1 MSALGIAILA
11 PLLWMVAFATRRGAL
26 LALFAGLLY
35 LTMGQTVNV
44 FGIDLY
50 ATRLLMLATFLRVIV
65 RGEFG
70 SSQLNG
76 LDKTLLLVFGY
87 RAVVFVVNSN
97 GSPMTEIGYFADT
110 FLAYFAFRGLIRETE
125 DLKFLLTCA
134 PLLLLPYAALSAVER
149 WTGSNVFASLG
160 GVPGR
165 ILERGGIPRAAG
177 SFTHPSIFGTLGAI
191 LLPLY
196 IAFAFDVRNRV
207 AVLIGM
213 ASCAII
219 VFVSNSGGPAT
230 AAAMAILGWFAWGLR
245 MQMRLVRWLLVS
257 ALVFLAGVM
266 KAPIWSLPAKISALL
281 GGDGWHRSY
290 LMQVTFEHLGD
301 WWFAGMSVLETRD
314 WFPYVVVTGG
324 ADIINYYLEF
334 GIAAGLPAMILF
346 IFFLATLFG
355 RLGAAM
361 QVVRSRGSGDLDDER
376 ILWGLGVAVFVHVVN
391 WFAIVYFDKMHLIL
405 CMQFAAI
412 SSLVSSVGRLE
423 NASAAWEVRRPTL
436 GEVHR

>member
-1 MSALGIAILA
+1 MA
-11 PLLWMVAFATRRGAL
+11 V
-26 LALFAGLLY
+26 FAGLLY
-35 LTMGQTVNV
+35 LTMGQTVNF

-50 ATRLLMLATFLRVIV
+50 ATRLLMLATFLRVV
-65 RGEFG
+65 ARGEFA

-76 LDKTLLLVFGY
+76 LDKALLLVFGY
-87 RAVVFVVNSN
+87 RAIVFVLNSN
-97 GSPMTEIGYFADT
+97 GSAMTEIGYFVDT

-149 WTGSNVFASLG
+149 WTGSNMFAALG

-196 IAFAFDVRNRV
+196 IAFAFDVRNRFP
-207 AVLIGM
+207 VLIGI

-230 AAAMAILGWFAWGLR
+230 AAAMAILGWFAWRLR

-257 ALVFLAGVM
+257 ALVFLAGIM
-266 KAPIWSLPAKISALL
+266 KAPIWYLPAKISALL

-290 LMQVTFEHLGD
+290 LMQVTFEHLGN

-346 IFFLATLFG
+346 VFFLATIFG
-355 RLGAAM
+355 RLGSAM
-361 QVVRSRGSGDLDDER
+361 QLVRSRDPGGLGDER
-376 ILWGLGVAVFVHVVN
+376 ILWALGVALFVHVIN

-405 CMQFAAI
+405 CMQLAAI
-412 SSLVSSVGRLE
+412 SSLVTRTG
-423 NASAAWEVRRPTL
+423 AWEHTGATWDARPPTL
-436 GEVHR
+436 GEMHR